1 MANPWSID
9 IRLMINLPRLIL
21 LMMYAAAAYAEPSKP
36 TSLTLV
42 EAINHGLIHNRAMRI
57 ANLSV
62 EEAGIAVTEQA
73 AAFALRWSPEG
84 GVSINQDEESS
95 SFYGLRM
102 SRRFEWGGEASIGAG
117 YENRD
122 DGDGA
127 YARFDIR
134 QPLFRD
140 AGFLVNS
147 EGETRA
153 REAALDARRSLYL
166 RKMELMIDIVRGY
179 EAVLRYER
187 QVEMDRLAL
196 KRLEDLL
203 TLTRVREETGNATR
217 LDSLRVD
224 QQRGEAEVN
233 LEGSLELL
241 ALERDDFFNVI
252 GWTNAVDVVFT
263 EPPLLDLE
271 SPTLPDALAIA
282 FSNRLDYARAL
293 DQLTAAER
301 QIVIARKDLQPDLD
315 IVANYR
321 MTGGQ
326 DGRSSTDL
334 AEDSWFAGIA
344 VDPELNRY
352 ERRAGLLRTVSRRD
366 QAIISLADL
375 DYVIERDIKQ
385 QNRAYHR
392 ARASYTIARRNTEL
406 AWKRLTLAESMFRA
420 GQGDNFSVTDA
431 ESAHAAAIATELA
444 ARAEASLSAYRL
456 MFALGTLLDVP
467 HELKPRT

>member
-1 MANPWSID
+1 MAKHITNRT
-9 IRLMINLPRLIL
+9 RLMRRLSIITL
-21 LMMYAAAAYAEPSKP
+21 FMLAASSHGGETSPP
-36 TSLTLV
+36 SLTLV
-42 EAINHGLIHNRAMRI
+42 DAINHGLARNRAIQI
-57 ANLSV
+57 ATLSA
-62 EEAGIAVTEQA
+62 EETGIAVTEQA

-84 GVSINQDEESS
+84 GVSLNQDEENR
-95 SFYGLRM
+95 SFYGMRV
-102 SRRFEWGGEASIGAG
+102 SRHFEWGGETSIGAG

-122 DGDGA
+122 EGDGA

-140 AGFLVNS
+140 AGLLVNR

-153 REAALDARRSLYL
+153 REAALDARRALYL

-196 KRLEDLL
+196 QRLEDLL

-217 LDSLRVD
+217 LDTLRVD

-233 LEGSLELL
+233 LEGSRELL
-241 ALERDDFFNVI
+241 ELERDDFFNVI
-252 GWTNAVDVVFT
+252 GWTGTVDVVFT

-271 SPTLPDALAIA
+271 APALPDALATA

-301 QIVIARKDLQPDLD
+301 QILIARKELKPDLD
-315 IVANYR
+315 LVANYR

-334 AEDSWFAGIA
+334 AEDSWFAGLT
-344 VDPELNRY
+344 VDPDLNRY

-375 DYVIERDIKQ
+375 DYAIERDIKQ
-385 QNRAYHR
+385 QTRAYHR

-431 ESAHAAAIATELA
+431 ESSHAAAVATELA

-456 MFALGTLLDVP
+456 LLALGTLLDVP